1 MTFIEER
8 VGPVSKITGFLVPGV
23 FVPVHSVIGGRDSRI
38 RVGAVYQSERLG
50 GVGGAPLGEEP
61 GALARRKNNELFNLP
76 GTGWWGRCCGPRTL
90 RGLGKGARNTV

>member
-61 GALARRKNNELFNLP
+61 GALVRWKNNEVFTFPVRVGGAGAAGRELFA
-76 GTGWWGRCCGPRTL
+76 G
-90 RGLGKGARNTV
+90 